1 MTNKQSR
8 RNKRGFVLPLT
19 IAVVVLLTVMGLA
32 LQRLGL
38 DARMQAART
47 TAEITASAAA
57 DAGLT
62 KAVFEMNQNQNGET
76 WSFSNIASAVNI
88 ELPNANAD
96 YTYTIEEIVVDTEYR
111 ITSIGRSGLAERK
124 VYCNIERES
133 SIFEYA
139 VFAQNGIEFK
149 NGVLIDGYDS
159 EIGPYGGT
167 NLQSGSVGTNSI
179 KEKDILL
186 HNGTEINGDVVV
198 GPGGDPSEVIH
209 MSGHATIT
217 GDTYANGNEKRFPE
231 IIVPILTD
239 KGQKPTGTITTS
251 GKYDTIDITD
261 SQVLTIVGDVIL
273 DIKKEVKID
282 NGASIVVTE
291 GSSLQLYIG
300 DDFISTNEGTINN
313 LTKSPPRCKIY
324 STSNS
329 SVEYLFD
336 NESNVYAAVYAP
348 KADLE
353 IKNTCNI
360 YGAIVAAEFK
370 IDNGAQI
377 HYDHALGRTTGDEA
391 EFVISGW
398 RE

>member
-1 MTNKQSR
+1 
-8 RNKRGFVLPLT
+8 
-19 IAVVVLLTVMGLA
+19 MGLA
-32 LQRLGL
+32 LQSLGL
-38 DARMQAART
+38 GARMQAART
-47 TAEITASAAA
+47 TAEITARAAA

-76 WSFSNIASAVNI
+76 WSFSNITPEVGI
-88 ELPNANAD
+88 VLPNANAD
-96 YTYTIEEIVVDTEYR
+96 YTYTIEEIVAGTEYR
-111 ITSIGRSGLAERK
+111 ITSIGRSGNAERT
-124 VYCNIERES
+124 VYCNIEIES
-133 SIFEYA
+133 SIFDYA
-139 VFAQNGIEFK
+139 VFAQNGIELK
-149 NGVLIDGYDS
+149 NDARIDGYDS
-159 EIGPYGGT
+159 DVGPYGGT
-167 NLQSGSVGTNSI
+167 NLQSGSVSTNSI
-179 KEKDILL
+179 KEKDIQL
-186 HNGTEINGDVVV
+186 HNGAEINGDAVV

-209 MSGHATIT
+209 ISGKATIT
-217 GDTYANGNEKRFPE
+217 GDKYANSEEEEFPG
-231 IIVPILTD
+231 VTAPVLTD

-251 GKYDTIDITD
+251 GQYEKIYLTE

-313 LTKSPPRCKIY
+313 LTKSPPDCKIY

-336 NESNVYAAVYAP
+336 NSSHVYAAVYAP

-360 YGAIVAAEFK
+360 YGAIVADKVK

-377 HYDHALGRTTGDEA
+377 HYDHALGRTTVDDMGVG
-391 EFVISGW
+391 FVISSW